1 MRELFIYYR
10 SPERHASALQARV
23 HDFQALL
30 RRDHPALLARLLRR
44 PEVKSGLVTWMET
57 YTIDPMTS
65 GPCLDETLQ
74 QQIEAHAHSSL
85 QGLIEGERHTEVF
98 VPCAC

>member
-10 SPERHASALQARV
+10 SPEEHAPAVMAHV
-23 HDFQALL
+23 HEFQAQL

-44 PEVKSGLVTWMET
+44 PEVKIGLITWMET

-65 GPCLDETLQ
+65 GPPLDDALQ
-74 QQIEAHAHSSL
+74 ARIEAHAQRSL
-85 QGLIEGERHTEVF
+85 RGLIEGDRHTEVF